1 MAKYYVGTAGWSY
14 EDWDGIVYPVRKG
27 AGFHA
32 LSFLADFIDIVEV
45 NSTFYRPAPPAM
57 VRSWLKRIE
66 DRPDFM
72 LALKLYQGFTHAG
85 EGFTKKD
92 VEEVRLAADLVHL
105 QGRLAAL
112 LVQFPWSF
120 RNTSENTAYLERLL
134 SSSPGCP
141 CPSRS
146 VTRAGTRPPSTTSS
160 ARAGPLSATS
170 TSRCSR
176 DRSSLRPS
184 ARTRISLTSA
194 STAATTR
201 TGSART
207 PDATTATTT
216 STPRASSMTGS
227 RASRTWARRAARS
240 TSSPTTITVGRPWPT
255 PSRSGT

>member
-32 LSFLADFIDIVEV
+32 LSFLADFINIVEV

-72 LALKLYQGFTHAG
+72 LALKLYQAFTHAG

-92 VEEVRLAADLVHL
+92 VEDVRLAADLVHL

-120 RNTSENTAYLERLL
+120 RNTSENTDYLERLFEL
-134 SSSPGCP
+134 FAGLSPGRRG
-141 CPSRS
+141 PSRELGHA
-146 VTRAGTRPPSTTSS
+146 RLLRPPRRERGRLLQHRP
-160 ARAGPLSATS
+160 AAVRGLDQAVGRQHEPRL
-170 TSRCSR
+170 R
-176 DRSSLRPS
+176 LRP
-184 ARTRISLTSA
+184 
-194 STAATTR
+194 
-201 TGSART
+201 
-207 PDATTATTT
+207 P
-216 STPRASSMTGS
+216 PR
-227 RASRTWARRAARS
+227 
-240 TSSPTTITVGRPWPT
+240 PEL
-255 PSRSGT
+255 